1 MAPLPEPALPFPLPP
16 KPMNASLVQG
26 LSRVIYLPASP
37 VAEESQVHASEPND
51 LVEKDGEPVKNGF
64 KWQNRKTNQTLQPR
78 VPQPRVQPTRMEGYT
93 LPVIRL
99 QKDLASC
106 SICLVDFVEAV
117 MTNEQAAGETEDE
130 HALRLL
136 GCGHVFHVSIRS

>member
-1 MAPLPEPALPFPLPP
+1 MDAT
-16 KPMNASLVQG
+16 LVQG
-26 LSRVIYLPASP
+26 LSKVTYLPASI
-37 VAEESQVHASEPND
+37 VAEETEVDTSESNN
-51 LVEKDGEPVKNGF
+51 LVEKDREPGKNGF
-64 KWQNRKTNQTLQPR
+64 RWQNRKTRQTIQPR
-78 VPQPRVQPTRMEGYT
+78 MPQPRVQPTRMEGYT

-117 MTNEQAAGETEDE
+117 RTDEWAAGETEDE

-136 GCGHVFHVSIRS
+136 GCGHVFHVSS

>member
-1 MAPLPEPALPFPLPP
+1 MDAT
-16 KPMNASLVQG
+16 LVQA

-37 VAEESQVHASEPND
+37 VAEESQVRASEPDD

-64 KWQNRKTNQTLQPR
+64 IWQNRKTRQTIQSR
-78 VPQPRVQPTRMEGYT
+78 MPQPRVQPTRVEGYT

-99 QKDLASC
+99 QKNLASC

-117 MTNEQAAGETEDE
+117 RTDEWAAGETEDE

-136 GCGHVFHVSIRS
+136 GCEHVFHVSI

>member
-1 MAPLPEPALPFPLPP
+1 MDAT
-16 KPMNASLVQG
+16 LVQG

-37 VAEESQVHASEPND
+37 VGEEERVGAIMHHD
-51 LVEKDGEPVKNGF
+51 LVEKDAAPVKNGF
-64 KWQNRKTNQTLQPR
+64 KWQNRKIKQTIQPR
-78 VPQPRVQPTRMEGYT
+78 VPHPRVQPIRMEGYT

-106 SICLVDFVEAV
+106 SICLVDFAEAV
-117 MTNEQAAGETEDE
+117 RTDERAAGETEDE
-130 HALRLL
+130 HVLRLL

>member
-1 MAPLPEPALPFPLPP
+1 MDAT
-16 KPMNASLVQG
+16 LVQG
-26 LSRVIYLPASP
+26 LSKVTYLPASI
-37 VAEESQVHASEPND
+37 VAEETEVDTSESNN
-51 LVEKDGEPVKNGF
+51 LVEKDREPGKNGF
-64 KWQNRKTNQTLQPR
+64 RWQNRKTRQTIQPR
-78 VPQPRVQPTRMEGYT
+78 MPQPRVRPTRMEGYT

-117 MTNEQAAGETEDE
+117 RTDEWAAGETEDE

-136 GCGHVFHVSIRS
+136 GCGHVFHVSS

>member
-1 MAPLPEPALPFPLPP
+1 MDAT
-16 KPMNASLVQG
+16 LVQA

-37 VAEESQVHASEPND
+37 VAGESQVPPPEHND
-51 LVEKDGEPVKNGF
+51 SVEKDGEPVKNGF
-64 KWQNRKTNQTLQPR
+64 KWQNRKTKQTLQPR

-117 MTNEQAAGETEDE
+117 RTDERAAGETEDE

>member
-1 MAPLPEPALPFPLPP
+1 MD
-16 KPMNASLVQG
+16 STLVQG
-26 LSRVIYLPASP
+26 LSRVIYLSALS
-37 VAEESQVHASEPND
+37 VVEDEQAGAVVHREEVTEDAA
-51 LVEKDGEPVKNGF
+51 PVKNGF
-64 KWQNRKTNQTLQPR
+64 KWQNRKTKQTIQPR
-78 VPQPRVQPTRMEGYT
+78 VPQPRVQPIRMEGYT

-117 MTNEQAAGETEDE
+117 RTDEWAAGETEDE

-136 GCGHVFHVSIRS
+136 GCEHVFHVSI